1 MIRLTCPE
9 LEDHFLRLIKKNEG
23 ERLSV
28 KAYTIEAQVLQAI
41 YERGDKVENGKLSI
55 KEITEKLNEDK
66 PEREK
71 KNVKQIGWKIKALAL
86 PPAKMNNG
94 NRGIEYISE
103 QIESLM
109 KKYGLLIDDSKIE
122 ITNTSA
128 EKIDLNSENNPDERI
143 SVETVSKIDQEILL
157 LLHNKFIG
165 SFIVDGYLLLDNIM
179 FNFNFSSPEEEKIN
193 IDQLS
198 ERLEKIGLSVIIQT
212 DGSRYIKYDLGFIE
226 SLILKLGLDLNAD
239 AY

>member
-1 MIRLTCPE
+1 
-9 LEDHFLRLIKKNEG
+9 
-23 ERLSV
+23 
-28 KAYTIEAQVLQAI
+28 
-41 YERGDKVENGKLSI
+41 
-55 KEITEKLNEDK
+55 
-66 PEREK
+66 
-71 KNVKQIGWKIKALAL
+71 
-86 PPAKMNNG
+86 MNNG